1 MGTLIYGSH
10 QSEIEI
16 EDRTLAH
23 LKVVMLT
30 KLRRSES
37 FSLSWEHGV
46 EEGSG
51 RSTLWVHPSMA
62 LEFRF
67 YGSRT
72 PSLNRQWVDLLLQAA
87 NSADGLRMIPE
98 PSENTIDN

>member
-10 QSEIEI
+10 RSEIEI

-23 LKVVMLT
+23 LKVVILT

-37 FSLSWEHGV
+37 FALSWSHGV
-46 EEGSG
+46 QDGSG
-51 RSTLWVHPSMA
+51 RSTIWVHPSIS

-67 YGSRT
+67 FGSRG
-72 PSLNRQWVDLLLQAA
+72 PSLNREWIDVLLQSA
-87 NSADGLRMIPE
+87 NSAEGLRMIPE
-98 PSENTIDN
+98 PDGVTTER